1 MKIRSIRA
9 VNVALPKR
17 EPKTPARRES
27 WRHSS
32 PIGLPMNKYPEFP
45 PDVPSK
51 SPGIH
56 LGAKRCEV

>member
-17 EPKTPARRES
+17 EPKTPVRRES

-45 PDVPSK
+45 PGVPSN
-51 SPGIH
+51 
-56 LGAKRCEV
+56 